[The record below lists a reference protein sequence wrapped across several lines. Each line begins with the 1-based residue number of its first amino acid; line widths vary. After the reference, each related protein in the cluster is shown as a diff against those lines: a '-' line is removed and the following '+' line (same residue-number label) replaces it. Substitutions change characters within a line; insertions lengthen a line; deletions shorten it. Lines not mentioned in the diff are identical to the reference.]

1 MLTADLLCP
10 QCIELHGRSGTKTE
24 VIGHLIDLVM
34 KSGKISDREAFEKT
48 VFQREQE
55 ISTGIGDGIGIP
67 HGICSGV
74 DSLVLSAM
82 VIPGGTDFEA
92 IDHRPVDLLFMIV
105 IPSHK
110 RDMYLH
116 FLSRISR
123 YLLQDKFTRALRR
136 APSAEEFIRVFR
148 REIPA
153 RQFKFENVS

>member
-1 MLTADLLCP
+1 MVITDLLCP
-10 QCIELHGRSGTKTE
+10 QCIELHGRSGTKKE
-24 VIGHLIDLVM
+24 VISRLIDLVM
-34 KSGKISDREAFEKT
+34 KSGKITDRKAFEKT

-74 DSLVLSAM
+74 EGLVLSAM
-82 VIPGGTDFEA
+82 VIPGGTDFDA
-92 IDHRPVDLLFMIV
+92 IDRQPVDLLFMIV
-105 IPSHK
+105 IPSRE

-123 YLLQDKFTRALRR
+123 YLLQEKFTRALRR
-136 APSAEEFIRVFR
+136 APTAEEFIRIFTQV
-148 REIPA
+148 IPA

>member
-1 MLTADLLCP
+1 MC
-10 QCIELHGRSGTKTE
+10 
-24 VIGHLIDLVM
+24 
-34 KSGKISDREAFEKT
+34 
-48 VFQREQE
+48 
-55 ISTGIGDGIGIP
+55 
-67 HGICSGV
+67 
-74 DSLVLSAM
+74 AM

-105 IPSHK
+105 IPSQK

-136 APSAEEFIRVFR
+136 APSAEEFIRIFR

>member
-1 MLTADLLCP
+1 MVITDLLCP

-24 VIGHLIDLVM
+24 VISHLIDLVM
-34 KSGKISDREAFEKT
+34 KSGRISDRKAFEKT

-67 HGICSGV
+67 HGISSGA

-82 VIPGGTDFEA
+82 VIPGGTDFDA
-92 IDHRPVDLLFMIV
+92 IDQQPVDLLFMIV
-105 IPSHK
+105 IPARE

-123 YLLQDKFTRALRR
+123 YLLQEKFTRALRR
-136 APSAEEFIRVFR
+136 ASTAEEFIRVFS